1 MPIFRGEGG
10 SPASTTE
17 TTLNAVTEKANEAA
31 ASAAN
36 AATSES
42 NAASSATAAATSA
55 TNAASSATT
64 ASNAVSTTTTNANN
78 AATSAANA
86 ATSASNSL
94 SSANSAASSATSAS
108 TSASAAAAS
117 ESAAATSESNASTSE
132 TNAASSASA
141 AATSATAAASSATAA
156 ATSATNAAASESSV
170 AANATA
176 AAASESAA
184 ATSETNA
191 ASSASAAATSATN
204 AATSETN
211 AATSASNAST
221 SETNAASS
229 ATAAATSA
237 TNAATSE
244 TNAATSATNAATSET
259 NAATSETNA
268 ATSETNAA
276 TSATN
281 AAASYDAFDDRY
293 LGTKTSNPSTDNDG
307 DALAIGAL
315 YYNSTQGQ
323 MYVWEGTAWEAAY
336 LPASGY
342 LALTGGTMTGALTL
356 NADPSTNLQ
365 AATKQYVDTI
375 AAASLHYH
383 DPVRVEKEGNLSA
396 TYDNGSSGVG
406 ATLTNNS
413 TQEALVIDGVTLS
426 VSDRVL
432 IYEQT
437 DATQNGIY
445 TVTDTGSAST
455 NWVLT
460 RATDADSYA
469 PSDPDSFGEGDAFYV
484 LEGTLGAGELYVMNT
499 SGTITFGTTNITF
512 AQISSAQVYTA
523 GTGIS
528 ISGATISSDITL
540 DEVVANGATTS
551 TAVTVG
557 NLTSTGI
564 DDNAT
569 STAITIDASENVG
582 IGTASPA
589 VKLDVATASGSAYV
603 NINRNSQSSGEVGLS
618 LYGGT
623 SGINWSLYQPTSSND
638 IRFYGN
644 GADRLTLD
652 SSGNLTATGNV
663 TAYSDERLKS
673 NVQTLDGSKIYEMRG
688 VSFTK
693 DGEASSGVIAQEL
706 QKVAPELVNDSG
718 EYLSVAYGNLVGYLI
733 EAVKELKAEIEE
745 LKGAK

>member
-1 MPIFRGEGG
+1 MAIFRGDGG

-17 TTLNAVTEKANEAA
+17 ATLNAVTEKANEAA
-31 ASAAN
+31 VSAQNAETSEDNAAVSATN
-36 AATSES
+36 AATSATNAAASATSAETAVATTTANANSAATSAS
-42 NAASSATAAATSA
+42 NASTSASNALSSANSATTSATAAANSATAASTSATNAANSATAAATSA
-55 TNAASSATT
+55 TNAA
-64 ASNAVSTTTTNANN
+64 N
-78 AATSAANA
+78 
-86 ATSASNSL
+86 
-94 SSANSAASSATSAS
+94 SATSAS
-108 TSASAAAAS
+108 TSA
-117 ESAAATSESNASTSE
+117 
-132 TNAASSASA
+132 TNSASSASA
-141 AATSATAAASSATAA
+141 AS
-156 ATSATNAAASESSV
+156 TSATNAAASEAGV
-170 AANATA
+170 AADAAA
-176 AAASESAA
+176 AAAS
-184 ATSETNA
+184 
-191 ASSASAAATSATN
+191 ASSASTSATN
-204 AATSETN
+204 AANSATSASSSATSATASATSATSSAS
-211 AATSASNAST
+211 AASTSASNAST
-221 SETNAASS
+221 SETNAGVSEVNAAASESAAASS
-229 ATAAATSA
+229 ES
-237 TNAATSE
+237 NAATSE
-244 TNAATSATNAATSET
+244 SNAATSATNAATSE
-259 NAATSETNA
+259 S
-268 ATSETNAA
+268 NAA

-281 AAASYDAFDDRY
+281 AAASFDSFDDRY
-293 LGTKTSNPSTDNDG
+293 LGAKASAPTLDNDG
-307 DALAIGAL
+307 DALITGAL

-342 LALTGGTMTGALTL
+342 LALTGGTLTGALTL

-396 TYDNGSSGVG
+396 TYNNGSSGVG

-432 IYEQT
+432 VYEQT

-469 PSDPDSFGEGDAFYV
+469 PSDPDSFGEGDAFFV

-499 SGTITFGTTNITF
+499 SGAITFGTTNITF
-512 AQISSAQVYTA
+512 AQVSSAQVYTA

-569 STAITIDASENVG
+569 STAV
-582 IGTASPA
+582 
-589 VKLDVATASGSAYV
+589 
-603 NINRNSQSSGEVGLS
+603 
-618 LYGGT
+618 
-623 SGINWSLYQPTSSND
+623 
-638 IRFYGN
+638 
-644 GADRLTLD
+644 TLD
-652 SSGNLTATGNV
+652 SSGDVGINITNPTEKLHVGGNILATGTITAPTFSGNATTATTATTATSVASNSVGADGLNVSGNG
-663 TAYSDERLKS
+663 TTSQFLRSDG
-673 NVQTLDGSKIYEMRG
+673 DGS
-688 VSFTK
+688 FTW
-693 DGEASSGVIAQEL
+693 ATPSSGSITRHAEVNATSSGSPVTFNLGQSFDEGKCRVQITGSTTPYYVYTYYWSSASQIKAWVRNGEGWVAISNSVPSKCVVQEFK
-706 QKVAPELVNDSG
+706 Q
-718 EYLSVAYGNLVGYLI
+718 
-733 EAVKELKAEIEE
+733 
-745 LKGAK
+745 

>member
-1 MPIFRGEGG
+1 
-10 SPASTTE
+10 
-17 TTLNAVTEKANEAA
+17 
-31 ASAAN
+31 
-36 AATSES
+36 
-42 NAASSATAAATSA
+42 
-55 TNAASSATT
+55 
-64 ASNAVSTTTTNANN
+64 
-78 AATSAANA
+78 
-86 ATSASNSL
+86 
-94 SSANSAASSATSAS
+94 
-108 TSASAAAAS
+108 
-117 ESAAATSESNASTSE
+117 
-132 TNAASSASA
+132 
-141 AATSATAAASSATAA
+141 
-156 ATSATNAAASESSV
+156 
-170 AANATA
+170 
-176 AAASESAA
+176 
-184 ATSETNA
+184 
-191 ASSASAAATSATN
+191 
-204 AATSETN
+204 
-211 AATSASNAST
+211 
-221 SETNAASS
+221 
-229 ATAAATSA
+229 
-237 TNAATSE
+237 
-244 TNAATSATNAATSET
+244 
-259 NAATSETNA
+259 
-268 ATSETNAA
+268 
-276 TSATN
+276 
-281 AAASYDAFDDRY
+281 
-293 LGTKTSNPSTDNDG
+293 
-307 DALAIGAL
+307 
-315 YYNSTQGQ
+315 

-469 PSDPDSFGEGDAFYV
+469 PSDPDSFGEGDAFFV

-569 STAITIDASENVG
+569 STAITIDSSQNVG
-582 IGTASPA
+582 IGTTSPA